1 MREGPRSTCCHRKP
15 LLSSSLRDVQCFVA
29 VAEKSHVS
37 RAAEHLGMEQ
47 SSVSRAVKRL
57 EAELGCDLLVHRKGR
72 AGELTEAGRIAFAIG
87 KELLDLYGTLLERIS
102 VSNSI

>member
-1 MREGPRSTCCHRKP
+1 M
-15 LLSSSLRDVQCFVA
+15 QCFVA
-29 VAEKSHVS
+29 VAENSHVS
-37 RAAEHLGMEQ
+37 RAAEYLGMEQ

-87 KELLDLYGTLLERIS
+87 KDMLDLYGTLLQQIS
-102 VSNSI
+102 ASGSI